1 MIPLLRKEPQNLLEA
16 RWPNTGVEDTEF
28 TETAAR
34 IIEDVRAR
42 GDLAIVKYTQKFD
55 GVTVDPKQLVVGE
68 EEVEAAYLKVTASQV
83 ESLEKAKARLEVVE
97 SRRIKGLSF
106 DHEIEG
112 VRIYSR
118 VRPLRRVGCYV
129 PGGKAA
135 YPSTVIMNV
144 TPAKVAGVGE
154 VVVATPP
161 GPEGSIPP
169 LTLVAADICGVDRIY
184 RIGGIQAIAALA
196 FGTETVGRVDKIVG
210 PGNKYVT
217 AAKSQV
223 SHWVA
228 IDKPAG
234 PTEILVIADEFADPR
249 IIAMDLISQA
259 EHGYGGISGLITT
272 SEALAKEVQNELSEM
287 VPKIPRSKYVRE
299 VLESGGF
306 IYLTKS
312 LDDAADFA
320 DRFGPEHLEIQTR
333 EPRELAEKVGG
344 AGLILLGEY
353 TPVSATD
360 YCMGVNHV
368 LPTNGY
374 GRISSGL
381 TVIDFLKLVDV
392 VESSREGLQS
402 VRDNVRT
409 LSDAEGLPNHGL
421 AVEGR
426 FKA

>member
-1 MIPLLRKEPQNLLEA
+1 
-16 RWPNTGVEDTEF
+16 
-28 TETAAR
+28 
-34 IIEDVRAR
+34 
-42 GDLAIVKYTQKFD
+42 
-55 GVTVDPKQLVVGE
+55 
-68 EEVEAAYLKVTASQV
+68 
-83 ESLEKAKARLEVVE
+83 
-97 SRRIKGLSF
+97 
-106 DHEIEG
+106 
-112 VRIYSR
+112 
-118 VRPLRRVGCYV
+118 
-129 PGGKAA
+129 
-135 YPSTVIMNV
+135 
-144 TPAKVAGVGE
+144 
-154 VVVATPP
+154 
-161 GPEGSIPP
+161 
-169 LTLVAADICGVDRIY
+169 
-184 RIGGIQAIAALA
+184 
-196 FGTETVGRVDKIVG
+196 
-210 PGNKYVT
+210 
-217 AAKSQV
+217 
-223 SHWVA
+223 
-228 IDKPAG
+228 
-234 PTEILVIADEFADPR
+234 
-249 IIAMDLISQA
+249 
-259 EHGYGGISGLITT
+259 
-272 SEALAKEVQNELSEM
+272 M

>member
-1 MIPLLRKEPQNLLEA
+1 
-16 RWPNTGVEDTEF
+16 
-28 TETAAR
+28 
-34 IIEDVRAR
+34 
-42 GDLAIVKYTQKFD
+42 
-55 GVTVDPKQLVVGE
+55 
-68 EEVEAAYLKVTASQV
+68 
-83 ESLEKAKARLEVVE
+83 
-97 SRRIKGLSF
+97 
-106 DHEIEG
+106 
-112 VRIYSR
+112 
-118 VRPLRRVGCYV
+118 
-129 PGGKAA
+129 
-135 YPSTVIMNV
+135 MNV
-144 TPAKVAGVGE
+144 VPAKVAGVGE

-161 GPEGSIPP
+161 GPEGSIHP
-169 LTLVAADICGVDRIY
+169 LTLVAADICGVDSIY
-184 RIGGIQAIAALA
+184 RVGGIQAIAALA
-196 FGTETVGRVDKIVG
+196 FGTETVGKVDKIVG

-217 AAKSQV
+217 TAKSVV
-223 SHWVA
+223 SRWVA

-234 PTEILVIADEFADPR
+234 PTEILVIADESADPR

-259 EHGYGGISGLITT
+259 EHGSGGISGLITT
-272 SEALAKEVQNELSEM
+272 SEVLAKKVQNELSEI
-287 VPKIPRSKYVRE
+287 VPKIPHSKYVRE
-299 VLESGGF
+299 VLKSGGF

-312 LDDAADFA
+312 LDDAAEFA
-320 DRFGPEHLEIQTR
+320 DRFGPEHLEIQTREPR

-374 GRISSGL
+374 GKISSGL

-392 VESSREGLQS
+392 VESSREGLQ
-402 VRDNVRT
+402 NVRENVRV